1 MAGHDVEG
9 VVLVASHGA
18 ALLDVA
24 AGAAAPLHP
33 EEQAL
38 ASLLRTQS
46 FESHPA
52 ASDPVLVAGA
62 TLLAARRSDAFTRFD
77 GNLDG
82 AGIDVT
88 AMGVLSPTSLE
99 TYATCPRTWIFPHA
113 LKLTAS
119 DRPDRQSAVVGKSVS
134 VHVDNGGSSSS

>member
-88 AMGVLSPTSLE
+88 AMGVLSPTSIE
-99 TYATCPRTWIFPHA
+99 TYATCPRKWFFTHA
-113 LKLTAS
+113 LQMQAS
-119 DRPDRQSAVVGKSVS
+119 RSEEHTSELQSLMRTSYA
-134 VHVDNGGSSSS
+134 